1 MYFPAAAVYYG
12 ILSGM
17 PQNEWV
23 TDMTIRRREIA
34 IRTPGI
40 PYDDR
45 KTIYGDGVSK
55 RRSGDSKK

>member
-1 MYFPAAAVYYG
+1 
-12 ILSGM
+12 
-17 PQNEWV
+17 
-23 TDMTIRRREIA
+23 MTIRRREIA